1 MRDRSWQTFSASCI
15 LLICESQIGATLVT
29 TARPTIYVSRLLP
42 DPVMAIV
49 RERFQLVHDPHDAL
63 PTPPL
68 LREGLCRADMAIVTL
83 GDRIDSETIQAATR
97 LKILA
102 NYAVGY
108 NNIDLAAARQRGLI
122 VTNTPD
128 VLTDATADLTWA
140 LILATARRIVEGDAL
155 VRSAQW
161 TGWSPTQLLGTE
173 VTGKTLGIIGM
184 GRIGQAVAQRAVGFR
199 MPVRYHTSQLKAIS
213 SLPREWEYRSLRNL
227 LAEVDFATMH
237 VPLTPATHHLIGMRE
252 LAWMR
257 PTAFIINTARGPIV
271 DEAALVD
278 ALKRRI
284 IAGAGLD
291 VYEQEPAIHPA
302 LAQLK
307 QVVLLPHLGSAT
319 LQARVQ
325 MGLVCLENIQ
335 AVLEGRPAPNQIR

>member
-1 MRDRSWQTFSASCI
+1 MDTRPI
-15 LLICESQIGATLVT
+15 LYL
-29 TARPTIYVSRLLP
+29 SRLLT

-49 RERFQLVHDPHDAL
+49 RERFQLVQEPHDAL
-63 PTPPL
+63 PTPPV
-68 LREGLCRADMAIVTL
+68 LRDGLCQADAAIVTL
-83 GDRIDSETIQAATR
+83 GDHIDAETIHAATR

-108 NNIDLAAARQRGLI
+108 NNIDLAAARQCGLI

-140 LILATARRIVEGDAL
+140 LILATARRVVEGDAL
-155 VRSAQW
+155 VRSGHW
-161 TGWSPTQLLGTE
+161 TGWSPTQLLGAE
-173 VTGKTLGIIGM
+173 VSGKTLGIIGM

-199 MPVRYHTSQLKAIS
+199 MPVRYHTSRPLATS
-213 SLPREWEYRSLRNL
+213 SLPHEWEYRSLRDL
-227 LAEVDFATMH
+227 LEEADIVTIH
-237 VPLTPATHHLIGMRE
+237 VPLMSATHHLIGARE
-252 LAWMR
+252 LGWMR
-257 PTAFIINTARGPIV
+257 PTAFVINTARGPLV
-271 DEAALVD
+271 DEAALAD
-278 ALKRRI
+278 ALTRGI

-291 VYEQEPAIHPA
+291 VYEQEPAIHSA

-319 LQARVQ
+319 LHARVQ

-335 AVLEGRPAPNQIR
+335 AVLDGRPAPNQID

>member
-1 MRDRSWQTFSASCI
+1 MADTPP
-15 LLICESQIGATLVT
+15 TLYLS
-29 TARPTIYVSRLLP
+29 RPFP

-49 RERFQLVHDPHDAL
+49 RARFQLVQDPHDAL
-63 PTPPL
+63 PAPSA
-68 LREGLCRADMAIVTL
+68 LREGLCQADAAIVTL
-83 GDRIDSETIQAATR
+83 GDFIDAETIRAATR

-108 NNIDLAAARQRGLI
+108 NNIDLAAARARGLI

-140 LILATARRIVEGDAL
+140 LLLATARRIVEGDAL
-155 VRSAQW
+155 VRSGRW
-161 TGWSPTQLLGTE
+161 TGWSPTQLLGAE
-173 VTGKTLGIIGM
+173 VSGKTLGIIGM
-184 GRIGQAVAQRAVGFR
+184 GRIGQAVAHRAVGFR
-199 MPVRYHTSQLKAIS
+199 MPVRYHTRQLMATA
-213 SLPREWEYRSLRNL
+213 SLPREWEYRSLQDIL
-227 LAEVDFATMH
+227 GEADVVTIH
-237 VPLTPATHHLIGMRE
+237 VPLTPATHHLIGARE

-257 PTAFIINTARGPIV
+257 PTAFVINTARGPIV
-271 DEAALVD
+271 DEGALVD
-278 ALKRRI
+278 ALKTGI

-291 VYEQEPAIHPA
+291 VYEQEPAIHSA

-319 LQARVQ
+319 VHARVQ

-335 AVLEGRPAPNQIR
+335 AVLDGRPAPNQLH

>member
-1 MRDRSWQTFSASCI
+1 
-15 LLICESQIGATLVT
+15 V
-29 TARPTIYVSRLLP
+29 ARPTLYLSRLLP

-49 RERFQLVHDPHDAL
+49 RERFQLVQDPHDAL
-63 PTPPL
+63 PAPSA
-68 LREGLCRADMAIVTL
+68 LREGLCQADAAIVTL
-83 GDRIDSETIQAATR
+83 GDFIDAETIRAATR

-108 NNIDLAAARQRGLI
+108 NNIDLAAARARGLI

-140 LILATARRIVEGDAL
+140 LLLATARRIVEGDAL
-155 VRSAQW
+155 VRSGRW
-161 TGWSPTQLLGTE
+161 TGWSPTQLLGAE
-173 VTGKTLGIIGM
+173 VSGKTLGIIGM
-184 GRIGQAVAQRAVGFR
+184 GRIGQAVAHRAVGFR
-199 MPVRYHTSQLKAIS
+199 MPVRYHTRQLMATA
-213 SLPREWEYRSLRNL
+213 SLPREWEYRSLQDIL
-227 LAEVDFATMH
+227 GEADVVTIH
-237 VPLTPATHHLIGMRE
+237 VPLTPATHHLIGARE

-257 PTAFIINTARGPIV
+257 PTAFVINTARGPIV
-271 DEAALVD
+271 DEGALVD
-278 ALKRRI
+278 ALKTGI

-291 VYEQEPAIHPA
+291 VYEQEPAIHSA

-319 LQARVQ
+319 VHARVQ

-335 AVLEGRPAPNQIR
+335 AVLDGRPAPNQIS